1 MGFYSVIS
9 VGILTLFYRGLLD
22 LSKEFLDPL
31 DGEDYCDGAV
41 YLNLGVFIREVNSA
55 STRWF
60 RGAAKL

>member
-22 LSKEFLDPL
+22 LAKEFLDPL
-31 DGEDYCDGAV
+31 DREDYCDGAV
-41 YLNLGVFIREVNSA
+41 YLNLAVFIREANAA

-60 RGAAKL
+60 RAAAKF